1 MKSEII
7 LKLEELLSHQDVQV
21 VAGGVRSVQKQ
32 YEEVFQ
38 KELEKARAEFI
49 QEGGKSRD
57 FIYAKSQEDEKIIQ
71 LLERYRSLKKEA
83 ENKIAEDQ
91 KRNLSAKREIV
102 REIIDL
108 TQISTNVG
116 TAIKKLTELQAKW
129 KEIGAVS
136 PHDYK
141 DLQAEYSKAVEGFNY
156 NLSIYRALQ
165 EHDLKKNEELK
176 QAVIEKFKRL
186 SENENIKEV
195 EQLIRMYR
203 NEWEEI
209 GPVQNDK
216 WETLKGEFR
225 VVLDGAYARL
235 KDFYRSREEEQE
247 KNLSLKRELSAKAKL
262 IAEAELNTEE
272 EWQKQTDGIIALQ
285 NEWKTIGK
293 ADHKKSEQAW
303 MEFRS
308 HCDGFFA
315 RKKEFYSSLKE
326 KFAKGKEEKMKLI
339 EQAEKLQQSTDWKN
353 TSDKLMQ
360 LQNNWKK
367 TGAVSTNDEHRL
379 FGRFRKACNTFFDA
393 KRTHFE
399 AVDAQ
404 YEGNLSAKETII
416 QKLNDFQ
423 LSGDTATDKA
433 SLRAFNDEWRNAGQ
447 VPFKEKQRMNEAFF
461 GKLDELYDKLNLSA
475 EEKARDKFLQ
485 KLERLSS
492 GENAEQSLIKEADF
506 LRKQIDEITRSI
518 ANYENN
524 LGFFKHAKTKNQI
537 MIDTEE
543 KIATEKKRIEE
554 VKKKIQLVREAIQ
567 KIKTPANVSSNP
579 S

>member
-7 LKLEELLSHQDVQV
+7 LKLEELLSSPDVQS
-21 VAGGVRSVQKQ
+21 VAGGVRAVQKQ

-38 KELEKARAEFI
+38 KELEKAREEFI

-71 LLERYRSLKKEA
+71 LLERFRSLKKEA
-83 ENKIAEDQ
+83 ENKVAEEQ
-91 KRNLSAKREIV
+91 KRNLAAKREIV

-116 TAIKKLTELQAKW
+116 TAIKKLTELQARW

-141 DLQAEYSKAVEGFNY
+141 DLQAEYSKAVESFNY

-176 QAVIEKFKRL
+176 LAVIEKFKRL

-195 EQLIRMYR
+195 EQLIRLYR

-209 GPVQNDK
+209 GPVQNDR
-216 WETLKGEFR
+216 WETLKSEFR

-235 KDFYRSREEEQE
+235 KEYYRSREEEQE
-247 KNLSLKRELSAKAKL
+247 KNLSAKRELSEKAKT
-262 IAEAELNTEE
+262 ISAMDLNIEE
-272 EWQKQTDGIIALQ
+272 EWQKQTDAIIALQ

-293 ADHKKSEQAW
+293 ADHKKSEVIW
-303 MEFRS
+303 TEFRS
-308 HCDGFFA
+308 HCDAFFA
-315 RKKEFYSSLKE
+315 RKKEFYSALKE
-326 KFAKGKEEKMKLI
+326 KFAKGREEKLKLI

-353 TSDKLMQ
+353 ASDKLMQ
-360 LQNNWKK
+360 LQSSWKR
-367 TGAVSTNDEHRL
+367 TSAVSVNDEHRL
-379 FGRFRKACNTFFDA
+379 FGRFRKACNAFFDA
-393 KRTHFE
+393 KRAHFE

-404 YEGNLSAKETII
+404 HAGNLGAKESII
-416 QKLNDFQ
+416 LKLNEFQ
-423 LSGDTATDKA
+423 PSGEIITDKA
-433 SLRAFNDEWRNAGQ
+433 SLKAFNEEWRNAGH
-447 VPFKEKQRMNEAFF
+447 VPFKDKQRLNETFY

-485 KLERLSS
+485 KIERLSS

-506 LRKQIDEITRSI
+506 LRKQVDEITRSI

-543 KIATEKKRIEE
+543 KIANEKKRIDE
-554 VKKKIQLVREAIQ
+554 VKKKIQLVRETIQ
-567 KIKTPANVSSNP
+567 KMKTPLNSGSNP